1 MAGQRDVALSASAL
15 AEAGVAP
22 GDAPLTLR
30 PGAEV
35 RLGAA
40 VQRYLAD
47 SFGFGGP
54 LPDVLPHEVQVA
66 IARALPFAEEAN
78 RRSGKAGKQA
88 MIYTADLARALGDD
102 PEAME
107 HRYKASAPRPKR

>member
-1 MAGQRDVALSASAL
+1 MAAQRDVRLSAAALS
-15 AEAGVAP
+15 EAGVAP

-30 PGAEV
+30 SGAEV

-47 SFGFGGP
+47 SFGFGEGS

-66 IARALPFAEEAN
+66 VARALPFAEESN
-78 RRSGKAGKQA
+78 RRDGKVGKQA

-102 PEAME
+102 PRAME
-107 HRYKASAPRPKR
+107 RRYRASAPRPK